1 MSNERELEPICPE
14 CGSADIMCL
23 GYHYHLDKVF
33 YECQDCESQGGSE
46 LFDQSEESFDVAV
59 FDSDDDSNAEVIE
72 GSISWDEAFDLA
84 NMLFNSGK
92 HYGVEIIDC
101 DPDNMESIVW
111 IKTKDHD

>member
-1 MSNERELEPICPE
+1 MSNERKFESICPA
-14 CGSADIMCL
+14 CGSADLHSL
-23 GYHYHLDKVF
+23 GYNYDLAKVF
-33 YECQDCESQGGSE
+33 YECGECEAQGDSE
-46 LFDQSEESFDVAV
+46 YFGQYEETFDVAV

-92 HYGVEIIDC
+92 YYGVEIIDC

-111 IKTKDHD
+111 IKIKDHD